1 MPKSKPPTKWELFA
15 KKKGIK
21 KQKTPNTVFDEE
33 TGEWVPRW
41 GYKGANKKDENEWLV
56 ELPNTPADKEEIA
69 GGDNPRMAMKK
80 DRRARVGANESR
92 RDRNAGID
100 VPKKKAATLETVV
113 TRKLAQRLKKSRVGK
128 TLGGKAGRRK

>member
-1 MPKSKPPTKWELFA
+1 
-15 KKKGIK
+15 
-21 KQKTPNTVFDEE
+21 
-33 TGEWVPRW
+33 
-41 GYKGANKKDENEWLV
+41 LV

-69 GGDNPRMAMKK
+69 GGDNPRTAMKK

-100 VPKKKAATLETVV
+100 VPKKKKAAALETVV